1 MNEEMMT
8 TGFTGGDAAT
18 GPTAGFDPVLGK
30 FRRKLKK
37 RRSKEEKKLVM
48 PGNKLSEADMTGAPS
63 IKDAKPAKSTP
74 VKNYPGLGIAPTIA
88 GLKKASKGGKIKKE
102 ETEISE
108 GKLKGFEKYMNTK
121 RSDNRWSAPS
131 SSGKTVTNN
140 ARLLA
145 RSPAK
150 YTRDDSPKIA
160 TNNARLLARSPAKY
174 TRGDNPD
181 PLKGAGFSNVPK
193 SFYKTPLA
201 KKADIKNPSSSSD
214 SKKSSKSSSSSSTS
228 IAPKPVAPPDPIKGV
243 MTGDPDI
250 KGAITKVTKASPKL
264 SKDNEKKPEKILNRS
279 KKKLKES
286 RENPTFPSRLFQYKV
301 SIPEVGETIIY
312 ANSLAELTQKMRL
325 LVNPRYR
332 GDIKIERIMP
342 GKAAQFFMDKRMKHM
357 KNIKEEETKDAKEQA
372 DDKIRAAKKKVQ
384 LRKQEMQKQL
394 ATKTRQLKRA
404 AAAGQAPAEDS

>member
-1 MNEEMMT
+1 
-8 TGFTGGDAAT
+8 
-18 GPTAGFDPVLGK
+18 
-30 FRRKLKK
+30 
-37 RRSKEEKKLVM
+37 
-48 PGNKLSEADMTGAPS
+48 
-63 IKDAKPAKSTP
+63 
-74 VKNYPGLGIAPTIA
+74 
-88 GLKKASKGGKIKKE
+88 
-102 ETEISE
+102 
-108 GKLKGFEKYMNTK
+108 
-121 RSDNRWSAPS
+121 
-131 SSGKTVTNN
+131 
-140 ARLLA
+140 
-145 RSPAK
+145 
-150 YTRDDSPKIA
+150 
-160 TNNARLLARSPAKY
+160 
-174 TRGDNPD
+174 
-181 PLKGAGFSNVPK
+181 
-193 SFYKTPLA
+193 
-201 KKADIKNPSSSSD
+201 
-214 SKKSSKSSSSSSTS
+214 
-228 IAPKPVAPPDPIKGV
+228 

-250 KGAITKVTKASPKL
+250 KGAITKVSKTSARL

-404 AAAGQAPAEDS
+404 AASGQAPAEDS

>member
-88 GLKKASKGGKIKKE
+88 GLKKASKGGKIQKE
-102 ETEISE
+102 ET
-108 GKLKGFEKYMNTK
+108 NT
-121 RSDNRWSAPS
+121 PP
-131 SSGKTVTNN
+131 
-140 ARLLA
+140 
-145 RSPAK
+145 PA
-150 YTRDDSPKIA
+150 
-160 TNNARLLARSPAKY
+160 L
-174 TRGDNPD
+174 
-181 PLKGAGFSNVPK
+181 
-193 SFYKTPLA
+193 
-201 KKADIKNPSSSSD
+201 
-214 SKKSSKSSSSSSTS
+214 
-228 IAPKPVAPPDPIKGV
+228 KGV
-243 MTGDPDI
+243 MTGDPEI
-250 KGAITKVTKASPKL
+250 KGAPNQVSKTSVRL
-264 SKDNEKKPEKILNRS
+264 SKNNEKKPDKILDKP
-279 KKKLKES
+279 KKKMKES

-312 ANSLAELTQKMRL
+312 ASSLAELTQKMRL

-357 KNIKEEETKDAKEQA
+357 KNIKEEESKDAKEQA
-372 DDKIRAAKKKVQ
+372 DDKIRAAKKKVL

>member
-131 SSGKTVTNN
+131 SSGKT
-140 ARLLA
+140 
-145 RSPAK
+145 
-150 YTRDDSPKIA
+150 I

>member
-108 GKLKGFEKYMNTK
+108 GLPKGYEKYMSSKKPDN
-121 RSDNRWSAPS
+121 RSDSG

-140 ARLLA
+140 SRLIARA
-145 RSPAK
+145 PAQ
-150 YTRDDSPKIA
+150 YTKDDSPKIA

-174 TRGDNPD
+174 TRDPSAD
-181 PLKGAGFSNVPK
+181 PLAGTWTPPG
-193 SFYKTPLA
+193 YKVDKLLG
-201 KKADIKNPSSSSD
+201 K

-228 IAPKPVAPPDPIKGV
+228 TSAPPDPIKGT

-250 KGAITKVTKASPKL
+250 KGAITKVSKTSPKL

-372 DDKIRAAKKKVQ
+372 DDKIRAAKKKLQ

>member
-63 IKDAKPAKSTP
+63 IKDAKPIKSTP

-102 ETEISE
+102 ETKISE
-108 GKLKGFEKYMNTK
+108 
-121 RSDNRWSAPS
+121 S
-131 SSGKTVTNN
+131 STSTSK
-140 ARLLA
+140 
-145 RSPAK
+145 P
-150 YTRDDSPKIA
+150 
-160 TNNARLLARSPAKY
+160 
-174 TRGDNPD
+174 PD
-181 PLKGAGFSNVPK
+181 PL
-193 SFYKTPLA
+193 
-201 KKADIKNPSSSSD
+201 
-214 SKKSSKSSSSSSTS
+214 
-228 IAPKPVAPPDPIKGV
+228 KGV
-243 MTGDPDI
+243 MTGDPEI
-250 KGAITKVTKASPKL
+250 KGAPNKVSKTSAKL
-264 SKDNEKKPEKILNRS
+264 SKNNEKKPEKILDKPEN
-279 KKKLKES
+279 KIKES

-357 KNIKEEETKDAKEQA
+357 KNIKEEESKDAKEQA
-372 DDKIRAAKKKVQ
+372 DDKIRAAKKKVL

>member
-88 GLKKASKGGKIKKE
+88 GLKKASKGGK
-102 ETEISE
+102 
-108 GKLKGFEKYMNTK
+108 
-121 RSDNRWSAPS
+121 
-131 SSGKTVTNN
+131 V
-140 ARLLA
+140 
-145 RSPAK
+145 
-150 YTRDDSPKIA
+150 
-160 TNNARLLARSPAKY
+160 
-174 TRGDNPD
+174 
-181 PLKGAGFSNVPK
+181 
-193 SFYKTPLA
+193 
-201 KKADIKNPSSSSD
+201 
-214 SKKSSKSSSSSSTS
+214 
-228 IAPKPVAPPDPIKGV
+228 
-243 MTGDPDI
+243 
-250 KGAITKVTKASPKL
+250 KV
-264 SKDNEKKPEKILNRS
+264 
-279 KKKLKES
+279 KES

-301 SIPEVGETIIY
+301 SIPEVGETVIY
-312 ANSLAELTQKMRL
+312 ASSLAELTQKMRL

-332 GDIKIERIMP
+332 GDIKIERILP
-342 GKAAQFFMDKRMKHM
+342 AKAAQFFMDKRTKHM